1 VPKKRQD
8 RAKICYSRLI
18 KLDMFIALVFS
29 PNEIKFNQI
38 DYTEYRVCG
47 TVGGKMRE
55 GLEEEER
62 DAVALDGDH
71 GSVMPCGFDNPKRN
85 PTCLK

>member
-1 VPKKRQD
+1 VPKMCQD

-18 KLDMFIALVFS
+18 KLDMFTASVFS
-29 PNEIKFNQI
+29 PNEI

-47 TVGGKMRE
+47 TVVGKMRE
-55 GLEEEER
+55 GLKGGR
-62 DAVALDGDH
+62 DTVALDGDH
-71 GSVMPCGFDNPKRN
+71 GSVMPCGFDDPKRN